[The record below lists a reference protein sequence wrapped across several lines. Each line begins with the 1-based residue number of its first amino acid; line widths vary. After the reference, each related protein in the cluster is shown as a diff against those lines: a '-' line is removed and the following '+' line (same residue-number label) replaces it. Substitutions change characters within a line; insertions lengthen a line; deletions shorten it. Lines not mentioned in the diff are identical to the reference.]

1 MSILEGRAAL
11 APTLKSDAAAHLAH
25 DPVLLP
31 HQHLPEDI
39 ERLFPEA
46 IADPPRRGEEDL
58 DPVDE
63 LQDPVPAL
71 QRTRDLESTTGTKK
85 TRRKR
90 LPPEPDRTDVDSICI
105 ASGCEGNH

>member
-1 MSILEGRAAL
+1 M
-11 APTLKSDAAAHLAH
+11 KSVAAAHLAH

-58 DPVDE
+58 DPIEE
-63 LQDPVPAL
+63 LQDPAPAL
-71 QRTRDLESTTGTKK
+71 QRERALSTSSDKHE

-90 LPPEPDRTDVDSICI
+90 LPPESDSICI

>member
-1 MSILEGRAAL
+1 M
-11 APTLKSDAAAHLAH
+11 KSVAAAHLAH

-58 DPVDE
+58 DPIEE

-71 QRTRDLESTTGTKK
+71 QRERALGASSGNQKA
-85 TRRKR
+85 RRKLR
-90 LPPEPDRTDVDSICI
+90 HRRPESST
-105 ASGCEGNH
+105 SGAINTSDCAGKH

>member
-1 MSILEGRAAL
+1 M
-11 APTLKSDAAAHLAH
+11 PTLKSDAAAHLAH

-46 IADPPRRGEEDL
+46 IEDPPRRGEEDL

-71 QRTRDLESTTGTKK
+71 QKQRALPLDCAERDLKSTTGTKK
-85 TRRKR
+85 SRRKR
-90 LPPEPDRTDVDSICI
+90 LLPYKQLILMWC
-105 ASGCEGNH
+105 